1 MRRDRQA
8 RRPDSDEAE
17 FRAFVA
23 RFSPTLLRAAHLLLR
38 DQGAAEDATQSAL
51 LRTFRHWARARTAPE
66 AYSRRVLINLCRN
79 QWRYQNRHPV
89 DASTDERELS
99 ISSALDDVDAIDQRL
114 AIEDALAALPDQQRE
129 VLVLRFFLDLPVPQ
143 TAELLK
149 LPEGTVK
156 SATHRG
162 LAALR
167 KILEPQ
173 EVHSGQ

>member
-1 MRRDRQA
+1 VEQ
-8 RRPDSDEAE
+8 
-17 FRAFVA
+17 
-23 RFSPTLLRAAHLLLR
+23 FSPALLRAACLLLR
-38 DQGAAEDATQSAL
+38 DSAAAEDVTQSAL
-51 LRTFRHWARARTAPE
+51 LRTFRHWDRARTAPE

-79 QWRYQNRHPV
+79 HWRDERRHPV
-89 DASTDERELS
+89 SEFANQHEWSASASPTDVE
-99 ISSALDDVDAIDQRL
+99 AVDQRL

-129 VLVLRFFLDLPVPQ
+129 VLVLRFFLDLAVPQ
-143 TAELLK
+143 TAELLS

-173 EVHSGQ
+173 EVHGGQ

>member
-1 MRRDRQA
+1 LLPDR
-8 RRPDSDEAE
+8 
-17 FRAFVA
+17 
-23 RFSPTLLRAAHLLLR
+23 
-38 DQGAAEDATQSAL
+38 GAAEDATQSAL
-51 LRTFRHWARARTAPE
+51 LRTFRHWDRARRAPE

-79 QWRYQNRHPV
+79 HWRDERRHPI
-89 DASTDERELS
+89 RELADQQEGPV
-99 ISSALDDVDAIDQRL
+99 SASLTDVEAVDQRL

-129 VLVLRFFLDLPVPQ
+129 VLVLRFFLDLAVPQ
-143 TAELLK
+143 TAELLS

-173 EVHSGQ
+173 EVHSAQ